1 MLEWLAAKESVEA
14 ANRALQDRHLV
25 SVHEDGTGIYTVT
38 MTLEGRDLGRKYN
51 SWFDRSGLW
60 FREYKDHWVWLVVS
74 FLSGVLG
81 TLVVQSLS
89 D

>member
-1 MLEWLAAKESVEA
+1 M
-14 ANRALQDRHLV
+14 NRMPGRSRH
-25 SVHEDGTGIYTVT
+25 
-38 MTLEGRDLGRKYN
+38 LGRKCN

-60 FREYKDHWVWLVVS
+60 FRGYKDHWVWLVVS
-74 FLSGVLG
+74 FLGGVLS